1 MISIAIT
8 GTHGTGETT
17 LVRNLHGICRRQHRK
32 TILITKIADGCPF
45 KINEDAT
52 PRSQDWIFH
61 EQMRRELVAH
71 NADPDIII
79 SDRSIMDNIVYFTPE
94 RQQKDI
100 SICPDSFLAEF
111 NDGTV
116 VFIKTH
122 QPRE

>member
-61 EQMRRELVAH
+61 EQMRRELAAH
-71 NADPDIII
+71 NADPDVILC
-79 SDRSIMDNIVYFTPE
+79 DRSIADNLCYYN
-94 RQQKDI
+94 
-100 SICPDSFLAEF
+100 ICS
-111 NDGTV
+111 
-116 VFIKTH
+116 
-122 QPRE
+122 